1 MRLLPVFLIA
11 AICCLLFSFKQAEK
25 LPPSPLAAYSAE
37 WNQPKYLKCNTA
49 SRTKYMSAAEK
60 QIIYI
65 LNMARMNPTLFAN
78 TVVKQYPDKERHPYL
93 KTNSYYISLL
103 DTLPKIKTLP
113 LLQPDSL
120 CFVSARCHALYAG
133 AEGYVGHERTTD
145 ECRKK
150 EYFDG
155 ECCHYGY
162 SDPLEIVLALLI
174 DEDVPSLGHRRILLG
189 QYKKAGVSLQKHL
202 SYNYNTVI
210 DVAY

>member
-1 MRLLPVFLIA
+1 MRLFYFFLIA
-11 AICCLLFSFKQAEK
+11 GICCFLFSFKQAEK

-49 SRTKYMSAAEK
+49 SRTKYMSATEK

-78 TVVKQYPDKERHPYL
+78 TVVKQYPDKGKHPYL
-93 KTNSYYISLL
+93 KTNSYYISLM
-103 DTLPKIKTLP
+103 DTLPKVKPLP
-113 LLQPDSL
+113 LLMPDSL
-120 CFVSARCHALYAG
+120 CYVSAQCHALYSG

-145 ECRKK
+145 QCRKK

-162 SDPLEIVLALLI
+162 SEPLEIVLALLI

-189 QYKKAGVSLQKHL
+189 HYKKTGVSLQKHL